1 MLKNYQSLL
10 TALFISAFIV
20 ILFYTMMPQD
30 YSRKEKPLTEF
41 STERALKHVKEI
53 AQKPHFVGS
62 ENHSEVKNYLVKQLE
77 KLGLE
82 VKIQESAVLSKSNT
96 LVETQNIV
104 AKIKGSN
111 SKKSLLLLSHY
122 DSAPHTKSL
131 GASDD
136 ANGLAA
142 ILEGI
147 RAFLHQKANHQ
158 NDIIILFSDAEEVGL
173 NGAYAFAT
181 EHPWAKEVGLV
192 INFEAR
198 GSNGPSMMLAETEG
212 GNAELIK
219 AFSNA
224 GTTYPVSNSL
234 MYSIYKMLPN
244 DTDLTAFREKA
255 AIPGYNFAFIDDHFD
270 YHTVQD
276 NYENFTPECL
286 EHQASYLMP
295 MLTYFSNADLTTLK
309 STEDQVYFNV
319 PFGFIHY
326 SYSWNLPLLIIAFV
340 LFFAI
345 TIIGLGKHV
354 LDFKEVIRGFLPLF
368 GSLFLLGIVAFFG
381 WKMIQS
387 LYPAYQDIL
396 QGFTYNGHTYIFAFA
411 FISLS
416 ICFWMYSLFIKS
428 VSDVASYSIA
438 PLFTIL
444 IITIFLFVFLEG
456 ASFFILPVYFG
467 LLNLGIYVF
476 NSKINWISSL
486 LITIPILVIF
496 VPFIPLFPIGLGLKM
511 LAGSALFIV
520 FVFSLMLLV
529 LGKFSNKNGWGWLF
543 FILAFVFFIIAHFQS
558 GFKKGKAKPNS
569 LVYVSEANTSK
580 SYWATYDKVLDS
592 WTKNYLT
599 ESPKSAKELNK
610 NTLSSKYNSGFSFMS
625 EASSKNIPA
634 PSLTFSRDTL
644 VGNYRAIT
652 LEIKANRDV
661 NRIDI
666 FMNKSLKI
674 HNLRANGIQR
684 SNQKG
689 SFFIRKDTRVLN
701 YYPIQNKPLTLQ
713 FQIPKDE
720 KLQLEI
726 MTSSFHLL
734 ENELFSIPQR
744 PVEFIPMPFVLNDAI
759 IVKKKFFKA
768 KPILKVTEEQIEQTT
783 VNDSITAQKDSINAN

>member
-1 MLKNYQSLL
+1 
-10 TALFISAFIV
+10 
-20 ILFYTMMPQD
+20 MPQD
-30 YSRKEKPLTEF
+30 YSRKSEPLTAF
-41 STERALKHVKEI
+41 STERALKHVEKI
-53 AQKPHFVGS
+53 AQKPHFIGS
-62 ENHSEVKNYLVKQLE
+62 ENHTEVKTYLVKELE

-82 VKIQESAVLSKSNT
+82 VQIQNSAVLSKWNN

-104 AKIKGSN
+104 ARLKGSD

-136 ANGLAA
+136 ANGLAV

-147 RAFLHQKANHQ
+147 RAFLHQQSPHQ

-173 NGAYAFAT
+173 NGAYAFAA

-212 GNAELIK
+212 GNAQLIK
-219 AFSNA
+219 AFSAA

-255 AIPGYNFAFIDDHFD
+255 AIPGFNFAFIDDHFD
-270 YHTVQD
+270 YHTAQD

-295 MLTYFSNADLTTLK
+295 MLTYFSNTDLTALK

-326 SYSWNLPLLIIAFV
+326 PYTWNLPLLIIAFV

-354 LDFKEVIRGFLPLF
+354 LDFREVIRGFAPFF
-368 GSLFLLGIVAFFG
+368 GSLFISAIISFFG

-396 QGFTYNGHTYIFAFA
+396 QGFPYNGHRYITAFV
-411 FISLS
+411 FITLA
-416 ICFWMYSLFIKS
+416 ICFWFYAYFIKS
-428 VSDVASYSIA
+428 KNATSYFIA
-438 PLFTIL
+438 PLFTFIL
-444 IITIFLFVFLEG
+444 INGLIYVYLDG
-456 ASFFILPVYFG
+456 ASFYIIPVYFG
-467 LLNLGIYVF
+467 LISLGIVVF
-476 NSKINWISSL
+476 KSKITWIASL
-486 LITIPILVIF
+486 LLSIPALFLF
-496 VPFIPLFPIGLGLKM
+496 VPFVTLFPIGLGLKM
-511 LAGSALFIV
+511 LAGSAIFIV
-520 FVFSLMLLV
+520 LCFSFLLLLV
-529 LGKFSNKNGWGWLF
+529 GNFPNKNGWGWLF
-543 FILAFVFFIIAHFQS
+543 FGLGFLFLIIAHTES
-558 GFKKGKAKPNS
+558 GFEKGKAKPTS
-569 LVYVSEANTSK
+569 LVYISEANTAK
-580 SYWATYDKVLDS
+580 NWWATYDKVLDP
-592 WTKNYLT
+592 WTKNYLG
-599 ESPKSAKELNK
+599 EQPINAASLNT
-610 NTLSSKYNSGFSFMS
+610 NPLTSKYNSGFTFMA
-625 EASSKNIPA
+625 EAPSKNIAA
-634 PSLTFSRDTL
+634 PSLVFLRDTII
-644 VGNYRAIT
+644 GNYRSVQV
-652 LEIKANRDV
+652 EIKANRPV
-661 NRIDI
+661 NRIDV
-666 FMNKSLKI
+666 FMNEKIKI
-674 HNLRANGIQR
+674 HNLRANGIQTIK
-684 SNQKG
+684 QKE
-689 SFFIRKDTRVLN
+689 SFFIRKDSRVLN

-713 FQIPKDE
+713 FQIPKAE

-726 MTSSFHLL
+726 MTSSFDLL
-734 ENELFSIPQR
+734 ENKLFSIPNR
-744 PVEFIPMPFVLNDAI
+744 PDELIPMPFVLNDAI

-768 KPILKVTEEQIEQTT
+768 SPILKIVEERVEQITLQ
-783 VNDSITAQKDSINAN
+783 DSILTPKDSLDAN